1 MRYRSRLAVCALAL
15 AVAACTTAP
24 KQTVELADVIGQQIA
39 QMQASHEKFVRLYYD
54 GLRRNVDEFMQQKWT
69 PQFLANVVSGRSGGG
84 KEFRDSLD
92 RAYRLANVDWK
103 KAVKI
108 EGIDDPEV
116 RKAAEQVIAQL
127 DVREK
132 GELGQVLLD
141 FSTEAQKQIG
151 RERQKLIDPI
161 NAQEAYVLDQLRE
174 GYAQLQAGSAALKA
188 YLASVANVVE
198 QRDAVLKKMGLLEA
212 QRNAVSTAIQVDDQA
227 MEALNSAKTAS
238 DGVESFLK
246 QLRALR
252 DQIKQ

>member
-1 MRYRSRLAVCALAL
+1 M
-15 AVAACTTAP
+15 
-24 KQTVELADVIGQQIA
+24 
-39 QMQASHEKFVRLYYD
+39 
-54 GLRRNVDEFMQQKWT
+54 
-69 PQFLANVVSGRSGGG
+69 
-84 KEFRDSLD
+84 
-92 RAYRLANVDWK
+92 
-103 KAVKI
+103 
-108 EGIDDPEV
+108 
-116 RKAAEQVIAQL
+116 
-127 DVREK
+127 
-132 GELGQVLLD
+132 
-141 FSTEAQKQIG
+141 
-151 RERQKLIDPI
+151 
-161 NAQEAYVLDQLRE
+161 LDQLRE